1 MDIKSL
7 LAAAAAAPMLM
18 VLAPVQALADTPTA
32 TTDVDSL
39 TVTAQ
44 RREESA
50 NSIGMPIQA
59 FSGERLDE
67 LRVTNVQDLSAVAPS
82 FSVSQSYQ
90 GVPIY
95 TLRGIGFNT
104 INLSATSTV
113 GSYVDEV
120 AYPYPFM
127 MTGPVFDIERV
138 EVLKGPQGTL
148 YGRNTTAGLIDFITA
163 KPTDSLQGSATAEVG
178 NYAAYNIEGFISGP
192 LTDNL
197 QARLALRY
205 DNSNQGWQVSN
216 TRPNERQGEV
226 HKLGMRLSFA
236 WQPTED
242 IDVDLSLSG
251 WLNNSDTVV
260 AQGIGF
266 TPNTTPGSGSFG
278 VFNTPGLATY
288 ISTHVPTDA
297 TQADWAP
304 QSQRGQDIGSGTG
317 LPGPLEEDNSFG
329 AVALRL
335 TWRVSDNMRL
345 VSLSGYNHL
354 ERSALFDW
362 SGSPYEILIQQA
374 SGKISSISEELRLEG
389 EFDRGNWL
397 IGGYAARDDITD
409 NNRTMLGQNA
419 NVGAIRYNGNLLLGT
434 FFNSGG
440 YTATQ
445 MAQAFRTYRDLG
457 EMKSETWSVFA
468 NGSYDLTEAL
478 KLNLG
483 IRYTQDDQTYVGC
496 SADFNG
502 NMLPNVNVVNRY
514 LVTTIYG
521 VTPAPI
527 TANACLTYNP
537 PTNTFT
543 QLAHSLSENN
553 VAWRIALDWQ
563 ATDTVLLYAS
573 VSQGAKA
580 GNTPINAANI
590 STQQEPA
597 RQETLLAYEVGM
609 KAGLFERRVQ
619 LNLSGFYYDYRDKQ
633 LSVYFADP
641 IYTALARLANVPDS
655 EAWGVDGDFTWRP
668 NENFT
673 LIGSAT
679 WVETRIN
686 NYNGIN
692 AAGQPQLFDKRHFP
706 YSPTFQGSVTGLYNR
721 EINDRIGVQAA
732 LTARYQNDSA
742 SDLGDDPRFAIDGYT
757 LVNASIGVH
766 DNDDKWRLSFWAQN
780 LTDVYYWTSVS
791 SNANVVVRFPGR
803 PRTFGV
809 SFTVNWQ

>member
-1 MDIKSL
+1 MSLKSL
-7 LAAAAAAPMLM
+7 LAAAAAAPMLLA
-18 VLAPVQALADTPTA
+18 LAPIQALADTPTA

-39 TVTAQ
+39 LVTAQ

-50 NSIGMPIQA
+50 NSVGMPIQA
-59 FSGERLDE
+59 FSGERLEE
-67 LRVTNVQDLSAVAPS
+67 LRVTNMQDLSTVAPS

-127 MTGPVFDIERV
+127 MTGPLFDIERV

-163 KPTDSLQGSATAEVG
+163 KPTDTLEGSATAEVG
-178 NYAAYNIEGFISGP
+178 NYATYNIEGYISGP
-192 LTDNL
+192 LSDNL

-216 TRPNERQGEV
+216 TRNERQGEV

-242 IDVDLSLSG
+242 LDVDLTLSG
-251 WLNNSDTVV
+251 WLNNSDTIV

-288 ISTHVPTDA
+288 IATHAPTDA

-304 QSQRGQDIGSGTG
+304 QSQRGPNIGTGTG
-317 LPGPLEEDNSFG
+317 LPGPLEEDNTFG
-329 AVALRL
+329 AAALRV
-335 TWRVSDNMRL
+335 TWRVNDNMRL
-345 VSLSGYNHL
+345 VSLTGYNRL

-362 SGSPYEILIQQA
+362 SGAPYEVLIQQA
-374 SGKISSISEELRLEG
+374 SGKITSISEELRLEG
-389 EFDRGNWL
+389 ESGALNWL
-397 IGGYAARDDITD
+397 IGGYVARDDITD

-440 YTATQ
+440 YTALE
-445 MAQAFRTYRDLG
+445 MSQAFRTYRDLG
-457 EMKSETWSVFA
+457 EMESETWSVFA
-468 NGSYDLTEAL
+468 NGSYQLSEAV

-483 IRYTQDDQTYVGC
+483 VRYTQDDQTYTGC

-527 TANACLTYNP
+527 TANACVTYEPAINA
-537 PTNTFT
+537 FT
-543 QLAHSLSENN
+543 QLAHSLSEDN
-553 VAWRIALDWQ
+553 VSWRVALDWQ
-563 ATDTVLLYAS
+563 AAPTVLLYVS

-590 STQQEPA
+590 STQQLPA

-609 KAGLFERRVQ
+609 KAGLFDRRVQ
-619 LNLSGFYYDYRDKQ
+619 LNISGFYYDYNDKQ

-641 IYTALARLANVPDS
+641 IYTALARLANVPDT
-655 EAWGVDGDFTWRP
+655 EAWGVDGDITWRP
-668 NENFT
+668 TEEFT
-673 LIGSAT
+673 FISSAT

-686 NYNGIN
+686 NYMGIN
-692 AAGQPQLFDKRHFP
+692 ASGLPQLFDNRRFP
-706 YSPTFQGSVTGLYNR
+706 YSPTLQASFTGLYKR
-721 EINDRIGVQAA
+721 EINERIGMQAA
-732 LTARYQNDSA
+732 VTARYQNDSA
-742 SDLGDDPRFAIDGYT
+742 SDLGDDPRFAIPGYT

-809 SFTVNWQ
+809 SFTMNWK